1 MKTNESNT
9 TNESFLD
16 IYKGLEKPIYF
27 LMLARIINAV
37 GGVVINMLSTIL
49 AVTYDYQEG
58 EVSKL
63 LTILSIITL
72 PSIFIGSKLADV
84 LNRKKMLV
92 FSYSTVA
99 LIYITC
105 SFLTQGV
112 TQIALLFTA
121 QVLFVLTSPTS
132 NALISDFAKAEDR
145 ARAYSLLY
153 LGINI
158 GYALAPTIGA
168 YLVVRSLDYMLY
180 VNASTLIISAIV
192 IGVFIPSKPTHLE
205 VQHEHHND
213 VFSDNYKKV
222 SLFTILKET
231 PTILVFTLAYLLLAI
246 CHAQFNFGLPMQLID
261 MFGDE
266 QGTKNFG
273 YIATMN
279 CIICIVT
286 TPYITNLSYKL
297 GKVNVFA
304 SSGLTF
310 ALSFI
315 IFAFAPN
322 FATFAFANLIYT
334 LGEVSMSSNG
344 NAIMATL
351 APETHRGRIMGLS
364 TISSEVGRMF
374 GYSIMGALITMFSY
388 TTGWLILML
397 APLTAGLLVFSI
409 RKKNPI

>member
-1 MKTNESNT
+1 MSNK
-9 TNESFLD
+9 ESFLD

-37 GGVVINMLSTIL
+37 GGVVMNMLSTIL

-58 EVSKL
+58 EISRL

-72 PSIFIGSKLADV
+72 PSIFIGSKLTDV
-84 LNRKKMLV
+84 LNRKKMMV
-92 FSYSTVA
+92 VSYLTIAV
-99 LIYITC
+99 IYITA
-105 SFLTQGV
+105 SFLYIGV

-132 NALISDFAKAEDR
+132 NALISDFAKTEDR

-168 YLVVRSLDYMLY
+168 YLVVRSLNYMLY

-192 IGVFIPSKPTHLE
+192 IGIFIPSKPTQIEHN
-205 VQHEHHND
+205 HDHHND
-213 VFSDNYKKV
+213 VFSDKTVKRKKV
-222 SLFTILKET
+222 SLLTVLRET
-231 PTILVFTLAYLLLAI
+231 PAILVFTIAYLLLAI

-261 MFGDE
+261 MFGDAE
-266 QGTKNFG
+266 GAKKFG

-279 CIICIVT
+279 CIICVIA
-286 TPYITNLSYKL
+286 TPYITTLSYKL

-304 SSGLTF
+304 SSGITF

-322 FATFAFANLIYT
+322 FTAFAIANLVYT

-344 NAIMATL
+344 NAIMSSL
-351 APETHRGRIMGLS
+351 APETHRGRVMGLS
-364 TISSEVGRMF
+364 TISTEVGRMF
-374 GYSIMGALITMFSY
+374 GYSIMGALVTQFNY
-388 TTGWLILML
+388 TIGWLILML
-397 APLTAGLLVFSI
+397 APLTAGLLVFTI
-409 RKKNPI
+409 RKKNPM